1 MNSSLVSISTLVKS
15 NIGEKCLINL
25 LMNVSLQSLRDY
37 LRLANIYWGIS
48 TKSKIDLIEMII
60 NGYICKKINKDEI
73 GDILINKAK
82 KIINENNIS
91 IKFLAGYGNAGIKKK
106 DMSIH
111 TDNNKK
117 SSINLVD

>member
-60 NGYICKKINKDEI
+60 NECFCRKINEDEI
-73 GDILINKAK
+73 SDISINKAK

-91 IKFLAGYGNAGIKKK
+91 IKSLAGYGNAGIKKK

-117 SSINLVD
+117 PSINLVD